1 VFVAVTGGVDWGAW
15 ETVLSAITV
24 TMVVAGSVGAVTRRW
39 LQGRHTKTAD
49 LSTVVGTLYG
59 TPKRLGHGATS
70 GLEAEVAIV
79 AEELKSIQRRVD
91 FLETTADAMRAQ
103 LTTLVD
109 RTEQLT
115 PNGGDS
121 MRAKLDL
128 LISHFGLKDD
138 HG

>member
-1 VFVAVTGGVDWGAW
+1 VSGGVDWGAW

-24 TMVVAGSVGAVTRRW
+24 TTVVAGSVGAVTRRW
-39 LQGRHTKTAD
+39 LQGRHTKSTD

-59 TPKRLGHGATS
+59 TSKRLGHSATP
-70 GLEAEVAIV
+70 GLVEEVGQV
-79 AEELKSIQRRVD
+79 VEELKSAQHRLDR
-91 FLETTADAMRAQ
+91 LEATTGVMQTQ

-128 LISHFGLKDD
+128 LIDHFGLKDD

>member
-1 VFVAVTGGVDWGAW
+1 MLFAVTGGVDWGAW

-24 TMVVAGSVGAVTRRW
+24 TTVVAGSVGAVTRRW

-59 TPKRLGHGATS
+59 TSKRLGHGATP
-70 GLEAEVAIV
+70 GLVEEVV
-79 AEELKSIQRRVD
+79 QVVEELKSAQHRIDR
-91 FLETTADAMRAQ
+91 LEATAGVMQTQ

-128 LISHFGLKDD
+128 LIDHFGLKDD